1 MAPTTRPPHAGWSL
15 RLIFVCLAAVSVS
28 LPMAWISLS
37 KLILFVL
44 GLGYLLAG
52 YVNNRSDSTFQR
64 LWTTKTIL
72 GILIAFALSLLW
84 TEVSMDF
91 ALSMFVKH
99 AKLLSILLLIFLIR
113 TEREARLAI
122 GFLAAGQLFVLIA
135 SWALTSGIL
144 PFLHSDSTTNPA
156 NRSVVFAES
165 YLDQSIMFATM
176 AAIFWHL
183 APERF
188 WPRWLAGLVALAAL
202 SNVLLLLPGRT
213 GYLVALAML
222 SLAAMW
228 AMNKRLRLIALIAT
242 PLVVVMGLYL
252 SSGQV
257 RGRISQVIIESQSYT
272 KQVETASSS
281 GWRLNAW
288 RRSVQAIYEKPWNG
302 YGVGSWTPAVKRME
316 GDTATQTFGVSNSS
330 NPHQEYLLWGVELGV
345 GGPLLL
351 ITLLVAVIRDT
362 RFFPAAVA
370 RATLSILAGIGIAC
384 LFNSAL
390 FDDLMGDYLCISLG
404 LMMALGLRS
413 RSPRQVGRTQMP
425 QPIEGRT

>member
-1 MAPTTRPPHAGWSL
+1 
-15 RLIFVCLAAVSVS
+15 
-28 LPMAWISLS
+28 
-37 KLILFVL
+37 
-44 GLGYLLAG
+44 
-52 YVNNRSDSTFQR
+52 
-64 LWTTKTIL
+64 
-72 GILIAFALSLLW
+72 
-84 TEVSMDF
+84 MDF
-91 ALSMFVKH
+91 ALSIFVKH
-99 AKLLSILLLIFLIR
+99 AKLLGILLLIFLIR

-135 SWALTSGIL
+135 SWVLASGIL

-228 AMNKRLRLIALIAT
+228 AMNKRLRLITLIAT
-242 PLVVVMGLYL
+242 PLVVVMGLYF
-252 SSGQV
+252 SSAQV
-257 RGRISQVIIESQSYT
+257 RERISQVIVESQSYT
-272 KQVETASSS
+272 KQVETTSSS

-288 RRSVQAIYEKPWNG
+288 RRSVQAIYERPWNG
-302 YGVGSWTPAVKRME
+302 YGVGSWTPAVKRLE
-316 GDTATQTFGVSNSS
+316 GDTATQTFGVSNFS

-345 GGPLLL
+345 GGPLLMVA
-351 ITLLVAVIRDT
+351 LLVAVIRDT
-362 RFFPAAVA
+362 RFFPTAVA
-370 RATLSILAGIGIAC
+370 RATLSILAGIAIAC

-413 RSPRQVGRTQMP
+413 HSPRQVGWTQMP
-425 QPIEGRT
+425 PPIGGRT

>member
-1 MAPTTRPPHAGWSL
+1 MTPTTRPPYAGWSL

-28 LPMAWISLS
+28 LPMAWISLA

-52 YVNNRSDSTFQR
+52 YVNNRSDFSFQR

-99 AKLLSILLLIFLIR
+99 AKLLGILLLIFLIR

-135 SWALTSGIL
+135 SWVLASGIF

-183 APERF
+183 APEKF

-228 AMNKRLRLIALIAT
+228 ALNKRLRLIALIAT
-242 PLVVVMGLYL
+242 PLVVVIGLYF

-257 RGRISQVIIESQSYT
+257 RERISQVVTEAQSYT

-288 RRSVQAIYEKPWNG
+288 RRSVQAMYEKPWNG

-330 NPHQEYLLWGVELGV
+330 NQHQEYLLWGVELGV

-351 ITLLVAVIRDT
+351 VALLVAVIRDT

-370 RATLSILAGIGIAC
+370 RATLSILAGVAIAC

-404 LMMALGLRS
+404 LMMALGVRS
-413 RSPRQVGRTQMP
+413 RSPRQVGWTQMP